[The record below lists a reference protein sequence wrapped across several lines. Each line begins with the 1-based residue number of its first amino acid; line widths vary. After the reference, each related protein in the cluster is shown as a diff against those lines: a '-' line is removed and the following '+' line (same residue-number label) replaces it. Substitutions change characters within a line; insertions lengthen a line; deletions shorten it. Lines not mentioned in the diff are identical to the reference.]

1 MDKKTTAT
9 DVKYA
14 GRKRNGKKS
23 SLTKNQRM
31 IMTGLFAV
39 CMVAI
44 GVSVF
49 MIGMDVYQNKT
60 NGEKITSDINVFE
73 NPETVPAEEIEN
85 YDDIVFPVGMLPNF
99 KPFYAKSDDVVGWVQ
114 IDGLTN
120 FAYPVVQTDNN
131 TDYFRKNLSG
141 KYSKEGTAFI
151 DYRCNID
158 DMTNQNILIY
168 GHNNKNGLM
177 FAALTKY
184 NAFKNGLS
192 AYKAAPI
199 LTFYTLYAKAE
210 YKICAVFVAN
220 VNESDGPIFNY
231 LETDLSDKAKFE
243 TFAADLKKRSI
254 IDIPVDIQYGDTLIT
269 LSTCTYEFKNARM
282 VVVARS
288 LRDGETP
295 DVDISKATLNTKAV
309 MPDAYVTAY
318 NVGVKLGS

>member
-1 MDKKTTAT
+1 MDKKDNMTS
-9 DVKYA
+9 VKYA

-23 SLTKNQRM
+23 SLTKNQKM

-49 MIGMDVYQNKT
+49 MIGMDVYQNKA
-60 NGEKITSDINVFE
+60 NGENITSDINVFH
-73 NPETVPAEEIEN
+73 NPDAIPAEEEEN
-85 YDDIVFPVGMLPNF
+85 YDNVVFPVGMLENF

-114 IDGLTN
+114 IDGLEN

-131 TDYFRKNLSG
+131 SDYYRKNLSG
-141 KYSKEGTAFI
+141 KYSKEGTAFM
-151 DYRCNID
+151 DYRCNLD
-158 DMTNQNILIY
+158 KMANQNILIY

-177 FAALTKY
+177 FAALTQY
-184 NAFKNGLS
+184 NAFKNGLN
-192 AYKAAPI
+192 AYKNSPI
-199 LTFYTLYAKAE
+199 LTFYTLYEKAD

-220 VNESDGPIFNY
+220 VNASDGPIFNY
-231 LETDLSDKAKFE
+231 LETDLTDKAKFE

-254 IDIPVDIQYGDTLIT
+254 INIPVDIQYGDTLIT

-288 LRDGETP
+288 LRDGESK
-295 DVDISKATLNTKAV
+295 DVSTGKATLNTKAI
-309 MPDAYVTAY
+309 MPDAYVSAY